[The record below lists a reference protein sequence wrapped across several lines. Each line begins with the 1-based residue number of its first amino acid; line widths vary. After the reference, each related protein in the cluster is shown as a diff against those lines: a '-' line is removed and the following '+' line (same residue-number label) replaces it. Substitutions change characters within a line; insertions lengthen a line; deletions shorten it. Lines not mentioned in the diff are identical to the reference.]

1 MIADVVVPTPG
12 LVVVAWIALVLGLT
26 WILMFTQVLRLELKE
41 EEPATDGYKLVCFTC
56 LLGFVVFS
64 LITNLGLV
72 ING

>member
-12 LVVVAWIALVLGLT
+12 LVIVAWFALVLGIT
-26 WILMFTQVLRLELKE
+26 WLIMFSVVLKKE
-41 EEPATDGYKLVCFTC
+41 FKEDKATDGYKLVCFSC
-56 LLGFVVFS
+56 LLGFVVAS